1 MTDKPQLPISD
12 IEIENF
18 RGIKHL
24 KISDFKRV
32 NLFVGKNNSGKSTV
46 LESLYLLTAF
56 TQEQLQVWATLLKA
70 RNPIYD
76 ELYWDALHHQF
87 DSKQE
92 IKIRSGKIHEDLLPI
107 EVTMSGSALR
117 LWISKRTFK
126 KRSDEVIAD
135 RLATGAT
142 HERAIEMAYNHPGFG
157 DAFINAQLQFD
168 EVKNQIEVVMS
179 QNKNPDELSFQTS
192 FLSTLALSEILASFA
207 SDFDQFQ
214 DAKLISLLSETVRPI
229 EPNIRDFRVSS
240 KRAVKADIASIPKL
254 IPVNL
259 LGDGMVRILGIVMKI
274 ANTKGGVVLI
284 DEIESGFHYST
295 LEMMWKA
302 VFEAAKKFN
311 VQIFATTHSKECLEA
326 FARIECNDD
335 DRRLFRLSKKEN
347 ETRVIPYT
355 RENLAASFE
364 IEVEVR

>member
-1 MTDKPQLPISD
+1 MSDEPQLPISD

-56 TQEQLQVWATLLKA
+56 TKAQLQTWATLLKA

-76 ELYWDALHHQF
+76 ELYWDALHHHF
-87 DSKQE
+87 DSKQK
-92 IKIRSGKIHEDLLPI
+92 IKIRSGEIHKDLLPI

-117 LWISKRTFK
+117 LSISKRTFL
-126 KRSDEVIAD
+126 KRSDKVIAD
-135 RLATGAT
+135 RLTTGASL
-142 HERAIEMAYNHPGFG
+142 ERAIEMAYEHPGFG
-157 DAFINAQLQFD
+157 DAFTDAQLQFD
-168 EVKNQIEVVMS
+168 DEKNKIEVSVS
-179 QNKNPDELSFQTS
+179 RSDNPNRFSFETS
-192 FLSTLALSEILASFA
+192 FLSTLALKEILDSLA
-207 SDFDQFQ
+207 SDFDEFQ
-214 DAKLISLLSETVRPI
+214 DAKLISLLSDTVRPI
-229 EPNIRDFRVSS
+229 EPNIRDFRMSS

-295 LEMMWKA
+295 LETMWKA

-326 FARIECNDD
+326 FARIESNDD